1 MLHFD
6 YLIKIYLF
14 FTKRRS
20 GISPGFEVSSS
31 GLQDDCSTTR
41 GNMGNLGVVIIDVN
55 IDVEFSTSLS
65 MVLELFGNT
74 QG

>member
-1 MLHFD
+1 MRMYDPKPALEHF
-6 YLIKIYLF
+6 
-14 FTKRRS
+14 
-20 GISPGFEVSSS
+20 
-31 GLQDDCSTTR
+31 TR